1 MAYLLKTVET
11 YRVGSEAEAK
21 KLIEDAKHDG
31 HFALVKYMTEDRC
44 TKKKGEIEDEWKRV
58 TLTKSFIEEKEPYL
72 MVQIDYN
79 TSGGGWEANDDN

>member
-21 KLIEDAKHDG
+21 KLIEDAKYDG

-58 TLTKSFIEEKEPYL
+58 TLTKSFNEEKEPYL

-79 TSGGGWEANDDN
+79 TSGGGWEASDDN

>member
-58 TLTKSFIEEKEPYL
+58 TLTKNFNDEKLPCLY
-72 MVQIDYN
+72 VKIDYSTDGEVN
-79 TSGGGWEANDDN
+79 FAE